1 MKTITVEEALNGNYV
16 FIDVR
21 TPKEFEEST
30 IPGAINVPLFSNEE
44 RAVVGKLYAHKG
56 QEEAFKK
63 GLDFVSK
70 NLPNLLEAVSK
81 YKNKKL
87 VVFCWRGGMRSKSL
101 TGLLE
106 GLGYDVRQL
115 EGGHKTYRNYILEM
129 FESYKLKPKLIVLNG
144 LTGVGKTEILK
155 QFSNSL
161 DLEDLAQHRSSML
174 GSVGL
179 KPRSQKMFD
188 ALLFKRLEELKN
200 EKCIIIEYESK
211 KIGHVQMPEFLYN
224 TLKDG
229 IQVKIMRSFEER
241 VKRLVAE
248 YSEYKEELVEKIRL
262 MRKSVGND
270 KKINDWLKMLEEERF
285 EELAAI
291 ILKEY
296 YDPLYSHT
304 VDSIKYDYVINRDY
318 IKEIRK
324 ILDKIP

>member
-1 MKTITVEEALNGNYV
+1 MKTISVEEALKGDYV
-16 FIDVR
+16 FLDVR

-87 VVFCWRGGMRSKSL
+87 VIFCWRGGMRSKSL

-106 GLGYDVRQL
+106 GLGYDVMQL
-115 EGGHKTYRNYILEM
+115 EGGHKAYRNYVLKM
-129 FESYKLKPKLIVLNG
+129 FEGYKLKPKLVVLNG

-211 KIGHVQMPEFLYN
+211 KIGHVQMPKFLYN
-224 TLKDG
+224 ALKKG
-229 IQVKIMRSFEER
+229 VQVKIVGSFEER

-285 EELAAI
+285 EELAAL

-304 VDSIKYDYVINRDY
+304 VDAVKYDYILEKDY
-318 IKEIRK
+318 IEKIKEIMV
-324 ILDKIP
+324 

>member
-1 MKTITVEEALNGNYV
+1 MKTIVIEEALNGNYV

-30 IPGAINVPLFSNEE
+30 IPGSINVPLFSNEE
-44 RAVVGKLYAHKG
+44 RAVVGKLYAQDG

-70 NLPNLLEAVSK
+70 SLPNLLEAVSR

-87 VVFCWRGGMRSKSL
+87 VIFCWRGGMRSKSL

-115 EGGHKTYRNYILEM
+115 EGGHKAYRNYILER
-129 FESYKLKPKLIVLNG
+129 FESYKLKPKLVVLNG

-155 QFSNSL
+155 QFPNSL

-174 GSVGL
+174 GAVGL

-200 EKCIIIEYESK
+200 EKYIIIEYESK
-211 KIGHVQMPEFLYN
+211 KIGHVQMPEFLYSA
-224 TLKDG
+224 LKGG
-229 IQVKIMRSFEER
+229 IQVKVVRSFEER
-241 VKRLVAE
+241 VKRLVSE
-248 YSEYKEELVEKIRL
+248 YSKYKEELAEKIRI

-270 KKINDWLKMLEEERF
+270 KKINEWLKMLEEEKF
-285 EELAAI
+285 EELATI

-304 VDSIKYDYVINRDY
+304 VDAVKYDYITEKDY
-318 IKEIRK
+318 VEKIKNL
-324 ILDKIP
+324 ILSC